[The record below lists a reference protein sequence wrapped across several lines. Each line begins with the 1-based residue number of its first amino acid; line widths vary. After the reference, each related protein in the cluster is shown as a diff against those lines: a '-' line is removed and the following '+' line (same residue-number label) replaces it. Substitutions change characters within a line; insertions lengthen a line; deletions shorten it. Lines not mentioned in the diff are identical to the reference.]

1 MQPTN
6 EILNLQRN
14 IFDIDNMTA
23 YAWRVKK
30 YFARPTYSAL
40 DIGCG
45 LGFQTEQIAKLC
57 NHVHFTMIDVD
68 GVDQP
73 VNFSPAGYAH
83 NSIQEAKARCNFN
96 CEVML
101 VDDYAWQNS
110 IDVVISTLSWGWH
123 YPISVY
129 LQRVLALSPKYIILD
144 QRHKKQTIPGYLL
157 VDDFRINRKETT
169 KVYASQKSK

>member
-45 LGFQTEQIAKLC
+45 LGFHTEQIAKLC

-123 YPISVY
+123 YPLSLY
-129 LQRVLALSPKYIILD
+129 MDRVLQLQPVYIIVD
-144 QRHKKQTIPGYLL
+144 QRDIRDTIPGY
-157 VDDFRINRKETT
+157 DKIDSFTINRKETT
-169 KVYASQKSK
+169 IVYAKSLS